1 MKPTPASR
9 THAATPV
16 GPRSIFTPRASSTSA
31 LPHWLDAARLP
42 CFATCPPAPATTS
55 AVIVEMLMLFE
66 RSPPVPTT
74 SIAPSSTTTCSAF
87 ARRALA
93 NPAISS
99 GVSPRMLSAARSAPS
114 CAGVASPAI
123 TVPIADSAS
132 ALLSVL
138 PDTTTAIASR
148 ASKEV
153 LQHQHPVLRED
164 GFWVELHRFERQPC
178 MTQRHDHPV
187 VAPSRYGEIGR
198 QRCLVDHQRVVPSR
212 LGRIRDAREDALA
225 IVAHERGLPMSRL
238 GRTHDAR
245 AERDRGALQA
255 EANAE
260 RRDATLGR
268 LTHQCGRAAGGL
280 RTSRARRDDEPI
292 WPCVDRRLEARV
304 VRAHHI
310 HHRAEGAHRL
320 REVVGEAVVVVD
332 EKNGGH
338 RDSSPPASSTARRSA
353 RAFARVSASSA
364 AGSESATMPAT

>member
-9 THAATPV
+9 THAATPA

-55 AVIVEMLMLFE
+55 AVMVEMLMLFE

-123 TVPIADSAS
+123 TMPIADSAS
-132 ALLSVL
+132 VLLSVL

-187 VAPSRYGEIGR
+187 VAPSR
-198 QRCLVDHQRVVPSR
+198 
-212 LGRIRDAREDALA
+212 DAREDALA

-260 RRDATLGR
+260 RRD
-268 LTHQCGRAAGGL
+268 
-280 RTSRARRDDEPI
+280 
-292 WPCVDRRLEARV
+292 
-304 VRAHHI
+304 
-310 HHRAEGAHRL
+310 
-320 REVVGEAVVVVD
+320 
-332 EKNGGH
+332 
-338 RDSSPPASSTARRSA
+338 
-353 RAFARVSASSA
+353 
-364 AGSESATMPAT
+364 